1 MTLEDAFRILKIK
14 PTDNKK
20 IIVNQYRKLTLQF
33 HPDRNN
39 DIEAI
44 KIYELIKKAYELV
57 SLYHITSLQA
67 SHIKKVNEITKADI
81 EYKMKLKEHIKYRQ
95 SIKEQKENKLKNKS
109 IPLKLNWL
117 LIIILIVLFYIIW
130 FK

>member
-57 SLYHITSLQA
+57 SLYHITSLQT

-95 SIKEQKENKLKNKS
+95 SIKEQKENKSKNKS